1 MGRTAAARHA
11 GNASVRIPE
20 PRALRADE
28 IPALV
33 EQFRIGA
40 ENAKR
45 AGFDGVEVHA
55 ANGYL
60 LDQFIRSKSN
70 RRDDEYGG
78 TIANRL
84 RFPLMVVD
92 AVIGVWG
99 ASVGHSLKP
108 HR

>member
-1 MGRTAAARHA
+1 MGQTVAARHA

-45 AGFDGVEVHA
+45 AGFDGVEIHA

-60 LDQFIRSKSN
+60 IDQFLRSDSN
-70 RRDDEYGG
+70 QRTDDYSGSVE
-78 TIANRL
+78 NRL
-84 RFPLMVVD
+84 RFPMMVVD

-99 ASVGHSLKP
+99 GERRAFA
-108 HR
+108 